1 MLSHLKILTSIQAES
16 AHGNRQPTMWL
27 WGADSLGGSSGL
39 TQPPIFSCR
48 RLFCIFQRKDFI
60 FLRDLLVSKVILQKM
75 MMSHI
80 HLLLVNTGLP
90 CCAQGQAWSLFSW
103 RSWFSSD
110 FSYDQH
116 FQNDSIW
123 CKREHGAFFWGG
135 DTKVDAKHFGGKKK
149 KGRWYTCWLES
160 LGASR
165 VKLEPGFHTQR
176 TRKQQKYTKHTP
188 GW

>member
-1 MLSHLKILTSIQAES
+1 
-16 AHGNRQPTMWL
+16 MWL

-39 TQPPIFSCR
+39 TQPPIFSRR

-80 HLLLVNTGLP
+80 HLLSVNTGLP

-135 DTKVDAKHFGGKKK
+135 DTKVDAKHFGEKKK
-149 KGRWYTCWLES
+149 RQMIYLLTWKLGSFQGEIGAWIPYTEDKETAKIYKAHSRLV
-160 LGASR
+160 GA
-165 VKLEPGFHTQR
+165 
-176 TRKQQKYTKHTP
+176 
-188 GW
+188 GWTSQGT